1 MTLQPILNA
10 APVVQAH
17 IALALASVIV
27 GCVVLAIRKGTLLH
41 KTLGRTWGTA
51 MASVAIGSFWIK
63 SSGNFSW
70 IHLLSV
76 IVLLNLAAA
85 IFFIRRKNV
94 RAHRYF
100 MIGNF
105 IGLVVAGAFT
115 LMPHRILG
123 QALFGA

>member
-17 IALALASVIV
+17 IAFALASVLLGI
-27 GCVVLAIRKGTLLH
+27 VVLSLRKGTWLH
-41 KTLGRTWGTA
+41 KMLGRTWGAA
-51 MASVAIGSFWIK
+51 MSSVAIGSFWIK

-70 IHLLSV
+70 IHILSV

-85 IFFIRRKNV
+85 IYFIRHKNV
-94 RAHRYF
+94 RAHRGF